1 MRHLTLLLLACAS
14 ATFGAACAGSASHDG
29 GDAGST
35 PDSTAGGGS
44 DGGALGSGNDS
55 STSPVDAPS
64 DRADLATHDADGG
77 SSSMGAE
84 AAAVDGATGGGSTV
98 FNVDAAS
105 EGGGTIASSTTVAP
119 SDGLDGSRFG
129 WSIAFGGST
138 LLVGAPGAMT
148 GAGAVYAFAGDGGT
162 WSETSR
168 IVANDGAAAANF
180 GASVAYDL
188 DTAVI
193 GASGAS
199 APLLYSGAA
208 YVFVQNAGK
217 WNQQAKLTAGTLSSY
232 LGDAVAISGD
242 TAIVGAPGNVSAY
255 VFVRAAQSWSL
266 QQQLGGSV
274 SSLSDFGKAV
284 AIDGETALV
293 GAPGAGAVYV
303 FQRTGTSW
311 SQTAMLTSSGG
322 AGHDGFGTCVAFHG
336 ASALLC
342 AQGSVYAFQLGAAG
356 WTQQAK
362 VFSGFS
368 SAGAISG
375 SKAVIGRGC
384 SSCPG
389 AGLPLPLLTST
400 SDSWTQTAQLVAS
413 GTNAGFG
420 ISVALSSTHA
430 FVGETQGDAP
440 GTVYAFP
447 LP

>member
-1 MRHLTLLLLACAS
+1 
-14 ATFGAACAGSASHDG
+14 
-29 GDAGST
+29 
-35 PDSTAGGGS
+35 
-44 DGGALGSGNDS
+44 
-55 STSPVDAPS
+55 
-64 DRADLATHDADGG
+64 
-77 SSSMGAE
+77 
-84 AAAVDGATGGGSTV
+84 
-98 FNVDAAS
+98 
-105 EGGGTIASSTTVAP
+105 
-119 SDGLDGSRFG
+119 
-129 WSIAFGGST
+129 
-138 LLVGAPGAMT
+138 
-148 GAGAVYAFAGDGGT
+148 
-162 WSETSR
+162 
-168 IVANDGAAAANF
+168 
-180 GASVAYDL
+180 
-188 DTAVI
+188 
-193 GASGAS
+193 
-199 APLLYSGAA
+199 
-208 YVFVQNAGK
+208 
-217 WNQQAKLTAGTLSSY
+217 
-232 LGDAVAISGD
+232 
-242 TAIVGAPGNVSAY
+242 
-255 VFVRAAQSWSL
+255 VRAAQSWSL

-322 AGHDGFGTCVAFHG
+322 AGHDGFGACVAFHG